1 MVKRKR
7 VRGNG
12 EGSIIEL
19 SGKRKKPFAVRVTAG
34 WTPEGKQIY
43 KYVSYHETRTQA
55 KDALRRYLVDPYDL
69 DVKNITMM
77 EVFEEWKKACTLS
90 KITID
95 GYASAFKQTPRL
107 HKKKMREVKA
117 VDLKDAMKLLK
128 PSMQS
133 NFKNA
138 IKNMYLHGIEKEIVT
153 KDLSLFLK
161 PEASQRK
168 EKRPFNLEQ
177 IQQIRDFKHPY
188 TDVVIIL
195 LYTGMRIN
203 ELLEMKRENVN
214 LEERYMYGG
223 KKSKSGK
230 TRYTPIHDEIF
241 PLIKK
246 YYDQG
251 HEYLMT
257 KDGSRI
263 VYRTFMTVYWQR
275 LKAHLGTDQTP
286 HCTRH
291 TFITYAD
298 RCDLDRKLLK
308 KIVGH
313 ASLTDVTDHYSHR
326 DMQELLIEINKLRYR

>member
-1 MVKRKR
+1 MGKRKR

-12 EGSIIEL
+12 EGCIIKL
-19 SGKRKKPFAVRVTAG
+19 SGNRKKPYAIRITAG

-43 KYVSYHETRTQA
+43 KYISYHETRPQA
-55 KDALRRYLVDPYDL
+55 KDALRRYLIDPYDL
-69 DVKNITMM
+69 DVKNVTMM
-77 EVFEEWKKACTLS
+77 EVFEEWRRASTLS
-90 KITID
+90 KTTID
-95 GYASAFKQTPRL
+95 GYTSAFKQTPRL
-107 HKKKMREVKA
+107 HKRKIREVKI
-117 VDLKDAMKLLK
+117 VELKNAMKLLK

-138 IKNMYLHGIEKEIVT
+138 IRNIYIHGIEREIVN
-153 KDLSLFLK
+153 KDLSIFLK
-161 PEASQRK
+161 PESAERK
-168 EKRPFNLEQ
+168 EKRPFTLEQ

-203 ELLEMKRENVN
+203 ELLEMKRENVDLN
-214 LEERYMYGG
+214 ERYFYGG
-223 KKSKSGK
+223 KKTKSGK
-230 TRYTPIHDEIF
+230 TRYTPIHDEIY
-241 PLIKK
+241 PLVKK

-263 VYRTFMTVYWQR
+263 VYRTFMTVYWKK
-275 LKAHLGTDQTP
+275 LKVYLGTDQTP

-291 TFITYAD
+291 TFITFAD

-313 ASLTDVTDHYSHR
+313 STITDVTDHYSHR
-326 DMQELLIEINKLRYR
+326 DMQELLREINKLTYK